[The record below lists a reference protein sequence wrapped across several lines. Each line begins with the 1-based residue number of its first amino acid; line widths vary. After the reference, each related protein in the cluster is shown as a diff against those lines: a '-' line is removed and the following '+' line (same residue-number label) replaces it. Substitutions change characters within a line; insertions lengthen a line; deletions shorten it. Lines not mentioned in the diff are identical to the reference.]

1 MKKIVSILILL
12 LLLAGLGYGLM
23 SYQNQ
28 AESEQIEN
36 AGMVQNAPERIRSL
50 TYQNSEYPLKKQI
63 QTILL
68 IGTDN
73 EGNEETVPEGFTAF
87 YNYNQADFLMLL
99 VLDQNEQAVEMI
111 QINRDT
117 MTDVPWLDVLGNY
130 AGTNVEQLCLAFN
143 SGSGGEDSCLNTVD
157 AVSSLMFEAPIDAYI
172 QIPVSEIATIN
183 DLVGG
188 VQVTI
193 EEDLTVVDPAFT
205 PGATVLLKG
214 KQAEKFIRSRM
225 GLEDDTNLARMSRQ
239 RVYMD
244 GFRKSVKTAMN
255 GDPEFLVK
263 VIEQLGNYLQTNL
276 TGDQLMDVLER
287 LDTYAVSPV
296 RVPEG
301 TLQTGGEYYEFYVD
315 ETSLWEHVKA
325 VYCQ

>member
-1 MKKIVSILILL
+1 MKKFVSILVLL
-12 LLLAGLGYGLM
+12 ALLAGLGFGIV

-50 TYQNSEYPLKKQI
+50 TYQESEYPLKKQI

-73 EGNEETVPEGFTAF
+73 EGNEETLPEGFTAF

-99 VLDQNEQAVEMI
+99 ILDQNTQTVEMI

-130 AGTNVEQLCLAFN
+130 GGTNVEQLCLAFN
-143 SGSGGEDSCLNTVD
+143 SGSGGADSCQNTVD
-157 AVSSLMFEAPIDAYI
+157 AVSSLLFDAPIDAYI
-172 QIPVSEIATIN
+172 QIPMSQIAAIN

-188 VQVTI
+188 VYVTI
-193 EEDLTVVDPAFT
+193 EEDMTVVDPAFV

-214 KQAEKFIRSRM
+214 KQAEKFVRSRM
-225 GLEDDTNLARMSRQ
+225 ALEDDTNLARMRRQ
-239 RVYMD
+239 RVYLD
-244 GFRKSVKTAMN
+244 GFQKSAKAVIN
-255 GDPEFLVK
+255 SDSEFLMHVL
-263 VIEQLGNYLQTNL
+263 EQLSNYLQTNL
-276 TGDQLMDVLER
+276 TGDQLLDVLER
-287 LDTYAVSPV
+287 MDTYKVAPI

-301 TLQTGGEYYEFYVD
+301 TLETSGEYYEFYVD

>member
-1 MKKIVSILILL
+1 MKKFISILL
-12 LLLAGLGYGLM
+12 LIVLLAGLGFGVV

-28 AESEQIEN
+28 AENEQIEN
-36 AGMVQNAPERIRSL
+36 AGMAQNAPERIRSL
-50 TYQNSEYPLKKQI
+50 TYQESEYPLKKQI

-73 EGNEETVPEGFTAF
+73 EGNEATVPEGFTAF

-99 VLDQNEQAVEMI
+99 VLDQNAQTVEMI

-130 AGTNVEQLCLAFN
+130 GGTNVEQLCLAFN
-143 SGSGGEDSCLNTVD
+143 SGSGGADSCQNTVD
-157 AVSSLMFEAPIDAYI
+157 AVSSMMFDAPIDAYI
-172 QIPVSEIATIN
+172 QIPVSEIAAIN

-188 VQVTI
+188 VYVTI
-193 EEDLTVVDPAFT
+193 EEDMTVVDPAFV

-214 KQAEKFIRSRM
+214 KQAEKFVRSRM
-225 GLEDDTNLARMSRQ
+225 VLEDDTNLARMRRQ
-239 RVYMD
+239 RVYLD
-244 GFRKSVKTAMN
+244 GFQKSAKAVIN
-255 GDPEFLVK
+255 SDSEFLMNVL
-263 VIEQLGNYLQTNL
+263 EQLGNYLQTNL
-276 TGDQLMDVLER
+276 TGDQLLDVLER
-287 LDTYAVSPV
+287 MDTYKVAPI

-301 TLQTGGEYYEFYVD
+301 TLETGGEYYEFYVD

>member
-73 EGNEETVPEGFTAF
+73 EGNEATVPEGFTAF

-99 VLDQNEQAVEMI
+99 VLDQNTQSVEMI

-130 AGTNVEQLCLAFN
+130 GGTNVEQLCLAFN
-143 SGSGGEDSCLNTVD
+143 SGSGGADSCMNTVD
-157 AVSSLMFEAPIDAYI
+157 AVSSMMFDAPIDAYI
-172 QIPVSEIATIN
+172 QIPVSEIAAIN

-188 VQVTI
+188 VYVTI
-193 EEDLTVVDPAFT
+193 EEDMTVVDPAFI

-214 KQAEKFIRSRM
+214 KQAEAFVRSRM
-225 GLEDDTNLARMSRQ
+225 ELEDDTNLARMRRQ
-239 RVYMD
+239 RVYLD
-244 GFRKSVKTAMN
+244 GFQKSVQAAIHSDSMFLMN
-255 GDPEFLVK
+255 VL
-263 VIEQLGNYLQTNL
+263 EQLGNYLQTNL
-276 TGDQLMDVLER
+276 TGDQLLDVLER
-287 LDTYAVSPV
+287 MDTYKVAPI

-301 TLQTGGEYYEFYVD
+301 TLETSGEYYEFYVD